1 MTRPYSIH
9 RCCCLL
15 YIPICFCQLYVYIY
29 IIIYI
34 YIYIKYIPIIS
45 NLFLSAILRYW
56 TIFVLKAASHL
67 LILHCISRLYTNT
80 HSLYTKNVH
89 TQIIYIDCMSDWK
102 TLFLSAFIDPKT
114 FMAMLMCF
122 IMNQVIA
129 ECDGRLKKSQKVSA
143 TDATIHRH
151 TCICRGWMN
160 HFRSISPIIL

>member
-1 MTRPYSIH
+1 MLLLTLYSN
-9 RCCCLL
+9 LFL
-15 YIPICFCQLYVYIY
+15 SAICIYIY
-29 IIIYI
+29 NYIYV

-89 TQIIYIDCMSDWK
+89 TQIIYNDCMSDWK
-102 TLFLSAFIDPKT
+102 TLFLSTFIDPKT

-129 ECDGRLKKSQKVSA
+129 ECDGRLKKVTESVC
-143 TDATIHRH
+143 HWRH
-151 TCICRGWMN
+151 N
-160 HFRSISPIIL
+160 SPTYMYL